1 MMPVPPTD
9 FFFSSRRRHTRSTR
23 DWSSDVCSS
32 DLRRCAPRRRH
43 SLQNAHL
50 RFGLLEFR
58 QSTDKI
64 NTTLRLHCDSYMG
77 EEEQGLLLS
86 VFGGDT
92 EIAAI
97 SAAVAANSS
106 FSLKYPGEDGE
117 ASLCLRMGEN
127 AANMR
132 GTILIRGMSH
142 PVRHLV
148 VVSQTLRQN
157 GIDGSTYLLNY
168 TPQVAWA
175 LMASV
180 MGLPARPE
188 WGSWIIDQLDL
199 QHRISPLTGFGCNPY
214 SIRATRDELLNL
226 LSHGVRRWDI
236 SFPGANGP
244 VPWPEFTVRDY
255 FQAASSA
262 A

>member
-1 MMPVPPTD
+1 
-9 FFFSSRRRHTRSTR
+9 
-23 DWSSDVCSS
+23 
-32 DLRRCAPRRRH
+32 
-43 SLQNAHL
+43 
-50 RFGLLEFR
+50 
-58 QSTDKI
+58 
-64 NTTLRLHCDSYMG
+64 MG

-86 VFGGDT
+86 IFGGDT

-97 SAAVAANSS
+97 SAAVAGNSA
-106 FSLKYPGEDGE
+106 FSLKFPGEDGE
-117 ASLCLRMGEN
+117 TSLCVRMGEN

-132 GTILIRGMSH
+132 GTILIPGMSH

-148 VVSQTLRQN
+148 VVSQALRQN

-168 TPQVAWA
+168 SPDVAWA

-188 WGSWIIDQLDL
+188 WGSWVIDQLDL

-214 SIRATRDELLNL
+214 RIRATRDELLNI
-226 LSHGVRRWDI
+226 LSQGVRSMNLR
-236 SFPGANGP
+236 FPDVNGP
-244 VPWPEFTVRDY
+244 VQWPDFTVAGY
-255 FQAASSA
+255 FQAAPSA

>member
-1 MMPVPPTD
+1 LED
-9 FFFSSRRRHTRSTR
+9 
-23 DWSSDVCSS
+23 
-32 DLRRCAPRRRH
+32 
-43 SLQNAHL
+43 AHL
-50 RFGLLEFR
+50 RLGQLEFR

-64 NTTLRLHCDSYMG
+64 STTLRVHCDCYMG

-86 VFGGDT
+86 IFGRDT

-97 SAAVAANSS
+97 SAAVAANSA
-106 FSLKYPGEDGE
+106 FSLKFPGEDGE
-117 ASLCLRMGEN
+117 TSLCVRMGEN

-132 GTILIRGMSH
+132 GTILIPGMSH

-148 VVSQTLRQN
+148 VVSQALRQN

-168 TPQVAWA
+168 SPDVAWA

-188 WGSWIIDQLDL
+188 WGSWVIDQLDL

-214 SIRATRDELLNL
+214 SIRATRDELLDI
-226 LSHGVRRWDI
+226 LSKGVR
-236 SFPGANGP
+236 STNLCFPEANGP
-244 VPWPEFTVRDY
+244 VHWPNFTVAEY
-255 FQAASSA
+255 FQAPNPTA
-262 A
+262 

>member
-1 MMPVPPTD
+1 ME
-9 FFFSSRRRHTRSTR
+9 
-23 DWSSDVCSS
+23 
-32 DLRRCAPRRRH
+32 
-43 SLQNAHL
+43 NAHL
-50 RFGLLEFR
+50 RLGQLEFR

-64 NTTLRLHCDSYMG
+64 STTLRVHCDCYMG

-86 VFGGDT
+86 IFGGDA

-97 SAAVAANSS
+97 SAAVSANSA

-117 ASLCLRMGEN
+117 ISLCVRMGEN

-132 GTILIRGMSH
+132 GTILIPGMSH

-157 GIDGSTYLLNY
+157 GIDGNTYLLNY
-168 TPQVAWA
+168 SPLVAWA

-188 WGSWIIDQLDL
+188 WGSWVIDQLDL
-199 QHRISPLTGFGCNPY
+199 QHRIAPLTGFGCNPY
-214 SIRATRDELLNL
+214 SIRVTRDELLNT
-226 LSHGVRRWDI
+226 LSRGVRSTDL
-236 SFPGANGP
+236 SFPDTNGP
-244 VPWPEFTVRDY
+244 VPWPDFTVRDY

-262 A
+262 V

>member
-1 MMPVPPTD
+1 MED
-9 FFFSSRRRHTRSTR
+9 
-23 DWSSDVCSS
+23 
-32 DLRRCAPRRRH
+32 
-43 SLQNAHL
+43 AHL
-50 RFGLLEFR
+50 RLGQLEFR

-64 NTTLRLHCDSYMG
+64 STTLRVHCDCYMG

-86 VFGGDT
+86 ILGGDT

-97 SAAVAANSS
+97 SAAVAASS
-106 FSLKYPGEDGE
+106 AFSLKYPGENGE
-117 ASLCLRMGEN
+117 TSLCVRMGEN

-132 GTILIRGMSH
+132 GTILIPGMSH

-168 TPQVAWA
+168 SPDVAWA

-188 WGSWIIDQLDL
+188 WGSWVIDQLDL
-199 QHRISPLTGFGCNPY
+199 QHRITPLTGFGCNPY
-214 SIRATRDELLNL
+214 SIRATRDEMLNV
-226 LSHGVRRWDI
+226 LSQGVQ
-236 SFPGANGP
+236 SMNLCFPEANGP
-244 VPWPEFTVRDY
+244 VHWPDFTVADY
-255 FQAASSA
+255 LQPAISA
-262 A
+262 ARK

>member
-1 MMPVPPTD
+1 
-9 FFFSSRRRHTRSTR
+9 
-23 DWSSDVCSS
+23 
-32 DLRRCAPRRRH
+32 
-43 SLQNAHL
+43 
-50 RFGLLEFR
+50 
-58 QSTDKI
+58 
-64 NTTLRLHCDSYMG
+64 MG
-77 EEEQGLLLS
+77 EEEERGLLLS

-97 SAAVAANSS
+97 SAAVAANSA
-106 FSLKYPGEDGE
+106 FALKYPGEDGE
-117 ASLCLRMGEN
+117 ISLCVRMGEN

-132 GTILIRGMSH
+132 GTILIPGMSH

-168 TPQVAWA
+168 SPQVAWA

-188 WGSWIIDQLDL
+188 WGSWVIDQLDL

-214 SIRATRDELLNL
+214 SIRVTRDELLNT
-226 LSHGVRRWDI
+226 LSRGVRSTDL
-236 SFPGANGP
+236 SFPDTNGP
-244 VPWPEFTVRDY
+244 VPWPDFTVRDY
-255 FQAASSA
+255 FQAACSA
-262 A
+262 V

>member
-1 MMPVPPTD
+1 
-9 FFFSSRRRHTRSTR
+9 
-23 DWSSDVCSS
+23 
-32 DLRRCAPRRRH
+32 LE
-43 SLQNAHL
+43 NAHL
-50 RFGLLEFR
+50 RLGQLEFR

-64 NTTLRLHCDSYMG
+64 STTLRVHCDCYMG

-86 VFGGDT
+86 IFGGDA

-97 SAAVAANSS
+97 SAAVSANSA

-117 ASLCLRMGEN
+117 ISLCVRMGEN

-132 GTILIRGMSH
+132 GTILIPGMSH

-157 GIDGSTYLLNY
+157 GIDGNTYLLNY
-168 TPQVAWA
+168 SPLVAWA

-188 WGSWIIDQLDL
+188 WGSWVIDQLDL
-199 QHRISPLTGFGCNPY
+199 QHRIAPLTGFGCNPY
-214 SIRATRDELLNL
+214 SIRVTRDELLNT
-226 LSHGVRRWDI
+226 LSRGVRSTDL
-236 SFPGANGP
+236 SFPDTNGP
-244 VPWPEFTVRDY
+244 VPWPDFTVRDY

-262 A
+262 V

>member
-1 MMPVPPTD
+1 ME
-9 FFFSSRRRHTRSTR
+9 
-23 DWSSDVCSS
+23 
-32 DLRRCAPRRRH
+32 
-43 SLQNAHL
+43 NAHL
-50 RFGLLEFR
+50 RLGQLEFR

-64 NTTLRLHCDSYMG
+64 STTLRVHCDCYMG
-77 EEEQGLLLS
+77 EEQQCLLLS

-97 SAAVAANSS
+97 SAAVAGNSV
-106 FSLKYPGEDGE
+106 FSLKFPGEDGE
-117 ASLCLRMGEN
+117 TSLCVRMGEN

-132 GTILIRGMSH
+132 GTILIPGMSH

-148 VVSQTLRQN
+148 VVSQALRQN

-168 TPQVAWA
+168 SPDVAWA

-188 WGSWIIDQLDL
+188 WGPWVIGQLDL
-199 QHRISPLTGFGCNPY
+199 QHRTTPLTGFGCNPY
-214 SIRATRDELLNL
+214 SIRATRDELLNI
-226 LSHGVRRWDI
+226 LSQGVRSTNLR
-236 SFPGANGP
+236 FPEANGP
-244 VPWPEFTVRDY
+244 VHWPDFTVPDY
-255 FQAASSA
+255 LQAAVSA